1 MSALHID
8 TLLQPPS
15 QVSNY
20 ERRIFAFFCK
30 FANLTHLFAC
40 YLTYCLKYTIISLPS
55 SGKEGAFDY
64 KSH

>member
-1 MSALHID
+1 MSSQAFSKIVEASQMSALHID

-30 FANLTHLFAC
+30 PDT
-40 YLTYCLKYTIISLPS
+40 
-55 SGKEGAFDY
+55 
-64 KSH
+64 SHRMLSYHIA